1 MAKPQTAP
9 PYKLSPSSFK
19 FGFDNCKRCYYLAI
33 RQGLQEPGGFP
44 SVFSKYDIVHKKSTT
59 GKKTTDI
66 IPTMPSGTFI
76 KGPGDK
82 FLESKNID
90 FGGDKV
96 GYISGKG
103 DAFLELD
110 DGTYAV
116 VDFKTSALTM
126 SGALSYSSQLHAY
139 KYALENNKETKPGL
153 RPITKLGIIC
163 FVPDINLSM
172 QKVEHDIYSILHK
185 ASWFEVP
192 IDNDSFIGYIEKV
205 VTLLAL
211 QDVPEASEGCRA
223 CAYRKKGY

>member
-1 MAKPQTAP
+1 MAKPQIAP

-19 FGFDNCKRCYYLAI
+19 FGFDNCKRCYYLGI

-44 SVFSKYDIVHKKSTT
+44 SVFSKYDVVHKKSTT
-59 GKKTTDI
+59 GKETTAL
-66 IPTMPSGTFI
+66 IPSMPSGTFI

-116 VDFKTSALTM
+116 VDFKTSSLTID
-126 SGALSYSSQLHAY
+126 SAQSYSSQLHAY

-153 RPITKLGIIC
+153 GPITKLGIIC
-163 FVPDINLSM
+163 FVPEINLSM
-172 QKVEHDIYSILHK
+172 QKLENDIFSISHK

-192 IDNDSFIGYIEKV
+192 IDNESFLNYIEKV
-205 VTLLAL
+205 LTLIASEN
-211 QDVPEASEGCRA
+211 VPESSEGCKS
-223 CAYRKKGY
+223 CAYRMKGY